1 MVSNSLDGLKG
12 IEKYDPQD
20 MLGLIHDMPEQCRQA
35 WAEAGRFRLPRE
47 YSKVDK
53 VIVLGMGGSA
63 IGGDLVRSLALNE
76 SQKVVFVQRDYTLP
90 SFVDDRTLVVA
101 SSYSGETEETISA
114 FEQSLKTGAKK
125 LVMTTGGKIKEIA
138 ESNNIPVFEIKFKS
152 QPRAALGYS
161 FLPLLNF
168 FQKLGFVENKM
179 MTWRNDRS
187 IA

>member
-35 WAEAGRFRLPRE
+35 WAEAGRFRCHGNIL
-47 YSKVDK
+47 VDK

-168 FQKLGFVENKM
+168 SSRSWVS
-179 MTWRNDRS
+179 WR
-187 IA
+187 IK